1 MNISTRSGL
10 WILTAALFAGKA
22 ALAQEGSYNEP
33 YRPQFHF
40 TPPKNWMNDPNGLV
54 YFDGEYHLFYQY
66 NPSGDRWGH
75 MSWGHAVSRDLVHWE
90 HLPVALPEEDGVM
103 IFSGSAVVDVHN
115 TSGFGQ
121 GGKAP
126 LVAIYTGRRNEDN
139 RQHQSL
145 AYSNDRGRTWTKYEE
160 NPVLDIGSTDF
171 RDPKVFRYP
180 PGEEGDGRWIM
191 VLALSVERKV
201 SFYASDN
208 LREWEHLS
216 DFGPAGAT
224 EGIWECPDLFPLEV
238 DDGGSASGRERKWVL
253 EVDLGSGSVAGG
265 SGGQY
270 FIGDFDG
277 RSFVPDEEAM
287 QVKTV
292 PEFVPEGRVLYDFE
306 GESYHGWTVE
316 GGAFGEGP
324 ARGTLDGQNPV
335 SGFRGG
341 GLVNSFRGGDA
352 AIGRMVSPPFLLSAD
367 YLSFLIGGGSHAGQ
381 TCMNLSV
388 DGRVVRT
395 ATGADSETLA
405 WQSWDVSE
413 WVGREAVLEIVDDH
427 RGGWGH
433 INVDEIVIAEE
444 PPRAGSE
451 AVLWVD
457 YGSDFYAAVTWSGV
471 PAADGRTL
479 WIGWMSNWQYA
490 QDVPTSPW
498 RSAQSVARE
507 LGLRRTAN
515 GALRL
520 LQRPVRE
527 LTALRDSY
535 WRVTNRTAKETSAWL
550 AEKGARGPE
559 LEIVAEFEA
568 RDAAKFGILVRRGP
582 EEETAIGYRVDRRE
596 IYVDRT
602 KSGKAAVHPV
612 FPAVHAAP
620 LEAADGRLQLRV
632 LVDRGSIE
640 VFANDGETVIT
651 DLIFPQSDSD
661 GIEVFSR
668 GGEAMVR
675 EMDVWRLRSTWR

>member
-1 MNISTRSGL
+1 MKMWMRTRYWL
-10 WILTAALFAGKA
+10 LAAALFTGKA
-22 ALAQEGSYNEP
+22 AWAQEEAYNEP
-33 YRPQFHF
+33 FRPQFHF
-40 TPPKNWMNDPNGLV
+40 TPQKNWMNDPNGLV

-66 NPSGDRWGH
+66 NPFGDRWGH

-115 TSGFGQ
+115 SSGFGHDGQ
-121 GGKAP
+121 PP
-126 LVAIYTGRRNEDN
+126 LVAIYTGKRNEDN
-139 RQHQSL
+139 RQYQCL
-145 AYSNDRGRTWTKYEE
+145 AYSNDRGRTWTKYEG

-180 PGEEGDGRWIM
+180 TGEEGEGRWIM

-224 EGIWECPDLFPLEV
+224 EGIWECPDLFLLDIEEGE
-238 DDGGSASGRERKWVL
+238 GGVGQERKWVL

-270 FIGDFDG
+270 FLGDFDG
-277 RSFVPDEEAM
+277 TAFVLDEKAM
-287 QVKTV
+287 QVEAI
-292 PEFVPEGRVLYDFE
+292 PEFVPEGEVLFDFE
-306 GESYHGWTVE
+306 GEDYGGWTVE
-316 GGAFGEGP
+316 GEAFGEEP

-335 SGFRGG
+335 SGFRGE

-352 AIGRMVSPPFLLSAD
+352 AIGRMVSPPFQLRAD
-367 YLSFLIGGGSHAGQ
+367 YLNFLIGGGSHAGR

-395 ATGADSETLA
+395 ATGAASETLT
-405 WQSWDVSE
+405 WRSWDVSE
-413 WVGREAVLEIVDDH
+413 WKGREAVLEIVDDH
-427 RGGWGH
+427 REGWGH
-433 INVDEIVIAEE
+433 INVDDILMSEQPA
-444 PPRAGSE
+444 RAGSA

-471 PAADGRTL
+471 PAADGRSL

-490 QDVPTSPW
+490 QEAPTSPW
-498 RSAQSVARE
+498 RSAQSVVRE
-507 LGLRRTAN
+507 LGLRRTPN

-527 LTALRDSY
+527 LTALRDRY
-535 WRVTNRTAKETSAWL
+535 WRVTNRTANETTAWL
-550 AEKGARGPE
+550 AEKGARGTE
-559 LEIVAEFEA
+559 LEISVEFEA
-568 RDAAKFGILVRRGP
+568 RDAMEFGILVRQGP
-582 EEETAIGYRVDRRE
+582 EEETAIGWRAGRRE
-596 IYVDRT
+596 LYVDRT
-602 KSGKAAVHPV
+602 KSGKAAVHAV
-612 FPAVHAAP
+612 FPMVHAAP
-620 LEAADGRLQLRV
+620 LEATEGRVRLRL
-632 LVDRGSIE
+632 LVDRCSVE
-640 VFANDGETVIT
+640 VFANGGETVIT
-651 DLIFPQSDSD
+651 DLIFPELASD

-668 GGEAMVR
+668 GGEAQVR
-675 EMDVWRLRSTWR
+675 ELDVWSMRSAWR